1 MISRAAAVALAVAVA
16 GSAVVLYFLLRPSG
30 TPAQP
35 LLPPGGSG
43 TPSLP
48 LVPAPPALPPALLLC
63 VRIKSYEDTPAGFT
77 CDASTLGDDC
87 TVQCCPAAASR
98 R

>member
-16 GSAVVLYFLLRPSG
+16 GSAVVLYFLLRPPSG
-30 TPAQP
+30 TPTQP

-87 TVQCCPAAASR
+87 TVQCCPLR
-98 R
+98 

>member
-30 TPAQP
+30 TPTQP
-35 LLPPGGSG
+35 LLPPGG

-48 LVPAPPALPPALLLC
+48 LVPAPPALPPALRMC
-63 VRIKSYEDTPAGFT
+63 VRIKSYEDTPVGFT

-87 TVQCCPAAASR
+87 TVQCCPAAAAR

>member
-16 GSAVVLYFLLRPSG
+16 GSAVVLYFLLRPPSG

-48 LVPAPPALPPALLLC
+48 LVPALPPALRLC
-63 VRIKSYEDTPAGFT
+63 VRIKSYEDTPTGFT
-77 CDASTLGDDC
+77 CDATTLGDDC
-87 TVQCCPAAASR
+87 TVQCCPLR
-98 R
+98 